1 MFSVAKIDIKVKVT
15 TYIGNMYICNFVKTL
30 GAVRLRVARVR
41 AHCPLAAIVGK
52 NVESILV
59 QELNCW
65 LGMSRA
71 AVNFRLKI
79 DRKLKN
85 PSQ

>member
-1 MFSVAKIDIKVKVT
+1 MVNPLINETNFIRTIS
-15 TYIGNMYICNFVKTL
+15 YFLFCNLIETL
-30 GAVRLRVARVR
+30 GAVRFRVARVR
-41 AHCPLAAIVGK
+41 AHCPLTAIVGK